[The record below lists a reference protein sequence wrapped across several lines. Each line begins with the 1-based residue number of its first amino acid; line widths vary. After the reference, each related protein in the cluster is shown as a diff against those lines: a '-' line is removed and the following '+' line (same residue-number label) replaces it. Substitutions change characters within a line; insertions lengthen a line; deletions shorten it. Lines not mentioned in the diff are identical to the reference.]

1 MRISLRFAGVF
12 TALAAIGAL
21 ASACSWPAST
31 LHEVNIRDASTGIT
45 GIGSTIPAGQYQ
57 FTIGSS
63 VEGGTV
69 QLARVGADYSIAQT
83 LRDVA
88 AAFGPH
94 TTSSAVAT
102 KRLYSHVAF
111 VGGRSGSGSY
121 STYLSPGKYFAIDT
135 VTNKIEPFTVLPAQA
150 LPNFPKATLQVSGGM
165 SMPNGMDHFA
175 WRVTGSFSKA
185 GVIRFSTVSG
195 DEPHFLDIAYIH
207 PGKTAA
213 QCLAYQGGP
222 TGAPCDELLVTGIIS
237 PLQSM
242 TIPYSFPKAGA
253 YEITCFMPDD
263 DSGTPHALLGMT
275 STFILH

>member
-1 MRISLRFAGVF
+1 MRISLRVAGVV
-12 TALAAIGAL
+12 TALAAVGGL
-21 ASACSWPAST
+21 ASACDWPASA
-31 LHEVNIRDASTGIT
+31 LHNVTIRDAATGVT

-57 FTIGSS
+57 FSVGSS
-63 VEGGTV
+63 VSGGSL
-69 QLARVGADYSIAQT
+69 QIARVAPDYSVAQT

-94 TTSSAVAT
+94 TASSSVAT
-102 KRLYSHVAF
+102 QRLYSHVAF
-111 VGGRSGSGSY
+111 VGGLSGSGSY

-135 VTNKIEPFTVLPAQA
+135 VTNKLEQFTVMAAKA

-175 WRVTGSFSKA
+175 WRVTGTFAKS
-185 GVIRFSTVSG
+185 GVIKFSTVSG
-195 DEPHFLDIAYIH
+195 DEPHFLDVAYIH
-207 PGKTAA
+207 AGKTAA
-213 QCLAYQGGP
+213 DCLDYQGAP
-222 TGAPCDELLVTGIIS
+222 AGAPCDELLETGIVS

-242 TIPYSFPKAGA
+242 TIPYSFPKSGA
-253 YEITCFMPDD
+253 YVITCFMPDD